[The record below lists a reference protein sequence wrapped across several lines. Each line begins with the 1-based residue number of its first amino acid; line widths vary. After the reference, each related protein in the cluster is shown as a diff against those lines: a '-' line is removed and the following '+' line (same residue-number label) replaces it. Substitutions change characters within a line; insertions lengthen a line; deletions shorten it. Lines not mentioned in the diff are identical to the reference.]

1 MSTPR
6 RQLFPTYNSQTP
18 RHFGQNITNDS
29 DKQEMLT
36 PIVEV
41 LQKRRRV
48 GMESR
53 VSEASTQSMA
63 EVLLKIA
70 GGIEAAIDR
79 QTALLL
85 QICRIMEGC
94 GNSNRLLIWFD

>member
-1 MSTPR
+1 MSTP
-6 RQLFPTYNSQTP
+6 
-18 RHFGQNITNDS
+18 
-29 DKQEMLT
+29 
-36 PIVEV
+36 IVGV
-41 LQKRRRV
+41 PQKRRRV

-63 EVLLKIA
+63 EVLLKVA

-85 QICRIMEGC
+85 QICRIMET
-94 GNSNRLLIWFD
+94 RRI